1 MAMSGFTESAT
12 PTLLLTG
19 DRVFKMLVRKETDR
33 GMGPRPTQ
41 RMPLFIISIP
51 LMIFAVALAVIPLIV
66 VSHRE
71 HLRHAAEARQLA
83 ASVRPRRTL

>member
-12 PTLLLTG
+12 QGLLLPG
-19 DRVFKMLVRKETDR
+19 DRFRTMWVRKETDR
-33 GMGPRPTQ
+33 GIGPRPRQ

-51 LMIFAVALAVIPLIV
+51 LMILAVALAVIPLIV

-71 HLRHAAEARQLA
+71 HLRHVAEARQVA
-83 ASVRPRRTL
+83 ASVGRKVR